1 MDRVSL
7 EARTL
12 GGAYVRIGEV
22 LLELRNKTNPDN
34 FQEFRVET
42 QTNTNNIRWAI
53 ALARLGT
60 ERDWVDWREFCVAYS
75 NGNPK
80 FIKTASKLGSIART
94 YLVATARRMTPKARL
109 GITNELLE
117 VFLQKRD
124 RRKHKTHDVT
134 AVDNEKLAVRAKGPA
149 IAGEM
154 HTHMHTHINA
164 HIHLH
169 KHPHTNAH
177 KHTHTHT
184 HTNLHTHTHTHIHT
198 YVHIHMHTRH
208 HHLARWQNQTNTQ
221 PTLHRQHGRSGPS
234 QHGSIRHNQLRRGCQ
249 GNHRH
254 QTETTCVSHSYINHL
269 PAITI

>member
-94 YLVATARRMTPKARL
+94 YLVATARRMTPNARL

-184 HTNLHTHTHTHIHT
+184 HKPTHTYTHTHTHVRTHT
-198 YVHIHMHTRH
+198 HAHT
-208 HHLARWQNQTNTQ
+208 
-221 PTLHRQHGRSGPS
+221 PPPPRQMAEP
-234 QHGSIRHNQLRRGCQ
+234 N
-249 GNHRH
+249 
-254 QTETTCVSHSYINHL
+254 
-269 PAITI
+269 